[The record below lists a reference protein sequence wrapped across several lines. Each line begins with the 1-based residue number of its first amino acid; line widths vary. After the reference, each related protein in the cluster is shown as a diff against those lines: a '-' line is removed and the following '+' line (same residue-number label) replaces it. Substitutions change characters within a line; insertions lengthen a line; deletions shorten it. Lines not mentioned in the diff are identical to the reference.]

1 VVQLGLIPGH
11 TYRLQFMVHDGDQ
24 NKSGGDV
31 GESCANGHIPAT
43 VPCVPAK
50 ATVAS
55 RGVRQQGEGT
65 VERQVSVTADGQVIA
80 QPEALPTEFALLQNF
95 PNPFRQSTVIRYA
108 LPEASTVS
116 LKVFNIFG
124 QEVATLAS
132 GTMSPGYHS
141 MEWKARDHSDR
152 PVPAGMY
159 FYRMDATGLKTGT
172 FHQLRKMV
180 LIK

>member
-1 VVQLGLIPGH
+1 MERVERV
-11 TYRLQFMVHDGDQ
+11 LQRKRQVTQ
-24 NKSGGDV
+24 REDV
-31 GESCANGHIPAT
+31 GESCANGHIPQPF
-43 VPCVPAK
+43 PCTPITR

-55 RGVRQQGEGT
+55 RGVTQQGEGT
-65 VERQVSVTADGQVIA
+65 IERQVTLGPDGQVTEQA
-80 QPEALPTEFALLQNF
+80 AALPTEFSLLQNF
-95 PNPFRQSTVIRYA
+95 PNPFQESTVIRYA

-116 LKVFNIFG
+116 LKVFNVLG

-141 MEWKARDHSDR
+141 MEWNARDRAGR
-152 PVPAGMY
+152 PVRAGMY

-172 FHQLRKMV
+172 FHQLRRMV

>member
-1 VVQLGLIPGH
+1 VATALNSGEAEGQLQSEAP
-11 TYRLQFMVHDGDQ
+11 
-24 NKSGGDV
+24 
-31 GESCANGHIPAT
+31 E
-43 VPCVPAK
+43 
-50 ATVAS
+50 AS
-55 RGVRQQGEGT
+55 HP
-65 VERQVSVTADGQVIA
+65 TAA
-80 QPEALPTEFALLQNF
+80 ALPTEFALQQNF
-95 PNPFRQSTVIRYA
+95 PNPFGESTVIRYA

-116 LKVFNIFG
+116 LKVFNISG

-141 MEWKARDHSDR
+141 MEWQARDHSDR
-152 PVPAGMY
+152 PVAAGMY

>member
-1 VVQLGLIPGH
+1 
-11 TYRLQFMVHDGDQ
+11 M
-24 NKSGGDV
+24 
-31 GESCANGHIPAT
+31 AT
-43 VPCVPAK
+43 
-50 ATVAS
+50 TAS
-55 RGVRQQGEGT
+55 RGERQQGEGT
-65 VERQVSVTADGQVIA
+65 VERQVSVAADGQAIVQSA
-80 QPEALPTEFALLQNF
+80 ALPTEFSLLQNF
-95 PNPFRQSTVIRYA
+95 PNPFRESTVIRYA

-141 MEWKARDHSDR
+141 MEWNARDRAGR
-152 PVPAGMY
+152 PVRAGMY

-172 FHQLRKMV
+172 FHQLRRMV